1 VNFQGYCDVFLKCRA
16 VDADGPPSQIDESP
30 LEQGNIIKRRP
41 VDNELLVGRPPDGHR
56 IHHIHGPVHQV
67 LRRPHSLF

>member
-1 VNFQGYCDVFLKCRA
+1 MPRGRRRR
-16 VDADGPPSQIDESP
+16 PSSQIDESP